1 MGFFNKFFKKKLNT
15 EPDDEAPI
23 SRSSLDLSD
32 AYLREQ
38 YVISCLEQL
47 KEAEGEIDQINS
59 EYASVTAQLT
69 DMEEIEG
76 LKGEKRDE
84 LCAIAK
90 NIHDYR
96 LAHDKFVLNPGNM
109 TESEFDRLEAL
120 GDETPDGIKKISKEE
135 EYKAKVKS
143 DLNRIDREKT
153 AYTFRRAEVSRN
165 LENMRGI
172 SMIAIVAA
180 AVLMVILLLLQL
192 LLSLDVSIGYYIGVI
207 AVALTETIVY
217 LKYTDYSR
225 EKRKIESTVNELI
238 LLENKVK
245 IRYVNN
251 KNLLDYLY
259 TKYGVES
266 SKELKEL
273 YEKFLKE
280 REDRRAFEKN
290 EALYAEEIAR
300 LSKRLKTLNILN
312 PEIWLHQSDAIYD
325 KREMVEIRH
334 RLIGRRQKLRK
345 QLEYNEQVALE
356 ASNEIRQVAN
366 NYPES
371 SNSIMEMI
379 DKYSL
384 EK

>member
-1 MGFFNKFFKKKLNT
+1 MGFFDKLFKKKLNT
-15 EPDDEAPI
+15 VIDEEAPVL
-23 SRSSLDLSD
+23 RSSLDLSD

-47 KEAEGEIDQINS
+47 KEAEGEIDHINS
-59 EYASVTAQLT
+59 EYASVTAKLT

-76 LKGEKRDE
+76 LKGEKRDS

-90 NIHDYR
+90 NIHDYK

-109 TESEFDRLEAL
+109 TESEFDRIESL
-120 GDETPDGIKKISKEE
+120 GDEIPDGIKKLSEEE
-135 EYKAKVKS
+135 EYKVKVKS

-153 AYTFRRAEVSRN
+153 AYTYRRAEVFRN

-172 SMIAIVAA
+172 SIIAIVAA
-180 AVLMVILLLLQL
+180 VVLMVILFLLQL

-207 AVALTETIVY
+207 AVALTETVVY
-217 LKYTDYSR
+217 LKYTDYSK
-225 EKRKIESTVNELI
+225 EKRKIESTLGELI

-259 TKYGVES
+259 AKYGVES

-280 REDRRAFEKN
+280 REARRAFEKN

-300 LSKRLKTLNILN
+300 LSKKLMTLNIQN

-334 RLIGRRQKLRK
+334 RLIERRQKLRK

-366 NYPES
+366 DYPES
-371 SNSIMEMI
+371 SASIMEMI
-379 DKYSL
+379 DKYT
-384 EK
+384 KGK